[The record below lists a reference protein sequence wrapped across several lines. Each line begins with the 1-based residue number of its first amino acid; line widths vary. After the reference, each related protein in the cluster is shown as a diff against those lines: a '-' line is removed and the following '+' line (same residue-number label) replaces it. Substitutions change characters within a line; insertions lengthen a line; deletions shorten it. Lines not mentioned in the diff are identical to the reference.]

1 MTETPQ
7 SVVHYNNSIPLIEGR
22 DPTREPDCHIVRDLP
37 GHYKIQKGR
46 RKSSTFLVNN
56 IRKQV
61 GKWRDE
67 GYPGVTNT
75 TKELITFWFES
86 DHLLK
91 GKQFNFWF
99 CQREAI
105 ETLIYLFEV
114 KKFND
119 FEQVINEFAE
129 KEIPTILGTPVEII
143 KKNDGSRD
151 VIRYIP
157 ELKDARSQE
166 IPEEGLLKYAF
177 KMATGSGKTIVM
189 ALIIV
194 WSYFNYIKE
203 KNTRYNNN
211 FLIVPPN
218 VIVYERLARDF
229 RDNKIFYDFPF
240 IPNSWKSLWNLK
252 VTLRDDNSPLAP
264 YGNLVLA
271 NIQQLY
277 ESRIDG
283 WAPINI
289 AEAFLGRP
297 PQKNLSKSPVMLLD
311 KIKDLTNLL
320 IINDEAHHVHDSEL
334 KWHETLISIHR
345 TINKGITLWLD
356 FSATPKTQTGVYY
369 AWTIVDYPLAQA
381 VEDRIVKAPIVVHRV
396 DKKDP
401 IELSQENVSEKYGE
415 WILAAV
421 HRWKVHYDSYTSIGK
436 KPILFIMSE
445 KSAYADKIA
454 DFIKNDKSIY
464 DFSNDEIL
472 VIHTDTSGNI
482 KKTDLEKLRRI
493 ARDVDNP
500 KNRIKVISS
509 VLMLREGWDVQNV
522 TICLGLRP
530 YSAQAKIL
538 PEQTIGRGLRIMAG
552 ITKDYIQTL
561 EVMGTN
567 EFERFVKDEL
577 EQEGVII
584 ETIHTPPPQEV
595 MISALEQSR
604 FKYDI
609 EIPQIGLRY
618 KRNYKKLSEIDI
630 NSIPNIYTADVL
642 KEDWKSTL
650 RMEFA
655 TTGTDIHIE
664 DIEHKA
670 DYEIREKISYIV
682 NNVMKKA
689 GLTCQFNEICPIVEE
704 YILNKCFDTKIES
717 IDSYTIKKTLGRL
730 DVTEGIISILG
741 RYIGELT
748 AEKTDTLILQSPI
761 KLSETEVS
769 PWNRKHLRLV
779 KTIFNYV
786 GVYNNFEEEFAI
798 FLDRRFTDIEKFA
811 SLATTIF
818 KIDYLS
824 SKGATR
830 FYHPDF
836 VAVQT
841 ISNKKK
847 YWIIE
852 TKGREYEDV
861 DRKDEAITR
870 WCQEVSEQTGFS
882 WNYLKVPQVKF
893 DYIKSRVTSFEDLIR
908 RLEK

>member
-1 MTETPQ
+1 MTEIPE
-7 SVVHYNNSIPLIEGR
+7 SIVHYDNKIPLIEGR
-22 DPTREPDCHIVRDLP
+22 DPTKSPDCHIVRDLP
-37 GHYKIQKGR
+37 GHYKIMKGR

-56 IRKQV
+56 IRTLV
-61 GKWRDE
+61 DKWRDE
-67 GYPGVTNT
+67 GYPGVTDT
-75 TKELITFWFES
+75 TKELLIFWFES
-86 DHLLK
+86 EHIIK
-91 GKQFNFWF
+91 GRQFNFWF

-119 FEQVINEFAE
+119 FEQVIHEFAQ
-129 KEIPTILGTPVEII
+129 KEIIGILGSSVEII
-143 KKNDGSRD
+143 KKTDGSRD
-151 VIRYIP
+151 VFRYFS
-157 ELKDARSQE
+157 ELKQMGNQE

-194 WSYFNYIKE
+194 WSYFNNIKE
-203 KNTRYNNN
+203 GGTRYSNN

-240 IPNSWKSLWNLK
+240 IPNPWKSLWNLK
-252 VTLRDDNSPLAP
+252 VTLRDDDSPLAP
-264 YGNLVLA
+264 SGNIILA

-277 ESRIDG
+277 ESRVDG
-283 WAPINI
+283 WTPANI

-297 PQKNLSKSPVMLLD
+297 PQKNLTKSPIMLLD
-311 KIKDLTNLL
+311 RIKDLTNLL
-320 IINDEAHHVHDSEL
+320 VINDEAHHVHDTEL

-345 TINKGITLWLD
+345 SLPKGITLWLD

-381 VEDRIVKAPIVVHRV
+381 VEDRIVKAPIIVHRV
-396 DKKDP
+396 NKNDP
-401 IELSQENVSEKYGE
+401 TDVSQDNVIEKYGE
-415 WILAAV
+415 WLLSSI
-421 HRWKVHYDSYTSIGK
+421 HRWKVHYDSYSGIGK

-445 KSAYADKIA
+445 KSVYADKIA
-454 DFIKNDKSIY
+454 EFIQNNKSIY
-464 DFSNDEIL
+464 DFSKDEIL
-472 VIHTDTSGNI
+472 VIHTDTSGDI
-482 KKTDLEKLRRI
+482 KKSDLEQLRRV

-500 KNRIKVISS
+500 TNKIKVISS

-522 TICLGLRP
+522 TVCLGLRP
-530 YSAQAKIL
+530 YTAQAKIL
-538 PEQTIGRGLRIMAG
+538 PEQTIGRGLRIMGG
-552 ITKDYIQTL
+552 ITPDYIQTL

-567 EFERFVKDEL
+567 EFEKFVKDNL
-577 EQEGVII
+577 EQEGVNI
-584 ETIHTPPPQEV
+584 ETVHNPPPQGV
-595 MISALEQSR
+595 TISVELSR
-604 FKYDI
+604 LKYDI

-618 KRNYKKLSEIDI
+618 NRNYKKLSEIDI
-630 NSIPNIYTADVL
+630 NSIPNIFTSNLL
-642 KEDWKSTL
+642 KEEWKSTL

-655 TTGTDIHIE
+655 TTGTGIHEE
-664 DIEHKA
+664 DIEHTA
-670 DYEIREKISYIV
+670 DYEIREKIAYIV

-689 GLTCQFNEICPIVEE
+689 GLTCQFNEICPVVEG
-704 YILNKCFDTKIES
+704 YILNKCFDTKISS
-717 IDSYTIKKTLGRL
+717 IDSICIKNSLSRV
-730 DVTEGIISILG
+730 DVSEGIISVLAQHL
-741 RYIGELT
+741 GELT
-748 AEKTDTLILQSPI
+748 AEKTDILILQKPI

-769 PWNRKHLRLV
+769 PWNRKHTRLD

-786 GVYNNFEEEFAI
+786 AVYNNFEEEFAT
-798 FLDRRFTDIEKFA
+798 FLDRRFLDIARFA

-836 VAVQT
+836 VAVQN
-841 ISNKKK
+841 IENKKK

-861 DRKDEAITR
+861 GRKDEAITR
-870 WCQEVSEQTGFS
+870 WCQEVSEQTGQS
-882 WNYLKVPQVKF
+882 WNYLKIPQVKF
-893 DYIKSRVTSFEDLIR
+893 DYIKERVTSFENLVK
-908 RLEK
+908 RLSQ